1 MTSSYFYTKLHD
13 ILVASV
19 CLSVYMYVCNTI
31 TFESLDLRKFIFGL
45 QGQLHLIRVKFLY
58 ESHRIRVK
66 VTGAKN
72 HEISIVAM

>member
-1 MTSSYFYTKLHD
+1 
-13 ILVASV
+13 
-19 CLSVYMYVCNTI
+19 MYVCNTI